1 MQPALS
7 VMHCEQGRTR
17 ERTHTHAVTLSHSC
31 RLFTHQSTLG
41 CTCALRLSSA
51 LSGTRTFR
59 ISFSLLSHTDTHWTQ
74 QNRTRLTPGAS
85 RDSELIS
92 SDPAFTARLNALP
105 APPFLSTSLHSFIP
119 HSPSCEAACVAEGH
133 RAALCRGVAQC
144 QESWRACFSV
154 RD

>member
-31 RLFTHQSTLG
+31 RLFTHQSTLA
-41 CTCALRLSSA
+41 CTCALRLSSVWDSHFSH
-51 LSGTRTFR
+51 LFFS
-59 ISFSLLSHTDTHWTQ
+59 SFPHTDTHWTQ

-92 SDPAFTARLNALP
+92 SDPAFTARLSALP
-105 APPFLSTSLHSFIP
+105 APPSLSTSLHSFIP